1 MSELAKLDTDGQL
14 EIHQYLTSIKSK
26 KSTVRVVSSIQSAVH
41 NACSED
47 IISGVNGSAQ
57 LTHFGRPKWK
67 SKLLA
72 LAKRFPKK
80 NFGVFF
86 CGPPVGQEM
95 VIAACKEA
103 SKPKR
108 DGGSKFVFYHENF

>member
-1 MSELAKLDTDGQL
+1 MQRGYNFWCEWV
-14 EIHQYLTSIKSK
+14 
-26 KSTVRVVSSIQSAVH
+26 STANSFWS
-41 NACSED
+41 
-47 IISGVNGSAQ
+47 
-57 LTHFGRPKWK
+57 TKWK

-95 VIAACKEA
+95 IIAACKEA